1 MLEGISTSKEVPLM
15 IDPSFSSLMSTHS
28 FEEISSSL
36 KEK

>member
-1 MLEGISTSKEVPLM
+1 MPKEIFTSKEVPLM
-15 IDPSFSSLMSTHS
+15 IDPSFSSLMSTIS